1 MKSEGLVLNNTST
14 TGKVQFLVVKFPIAL
29 VSVQLSIQRTS
40 KNTKTRKT
48 TKKTQKTT
56 KHFTG
61 LEHDTVVE
69 IYLKTPKN
77 TKDLEKHKNT
87 INLKK

>member
-1 MKSEGLVLNNTST
+1 MKSEGLVLDNTST

-29 VSVQLSIQRTS
+29 VSVQLPIQRTP
-40 KNTKTRKT
+40 KNRKTRKT

-56 KHFTG
+56 NHFTG

-69 IYLKTPKN
+69 IYLKTPKTQRTWKN
-77 TKDLEKHKNT
+77 TKTQET
-87 INLKK
+87 